1 MIRALA
7 VLLVCQLA
15 GEVLTHALG
24 LPVPGPVIGLALLA
38 VGAVIHARIA
48 GTEARDLGVTAS
60 ALLGSLG
67 LLFVPAGVG
76 IVQQLPLIGSYALAI
91 FAALLVSTVL
101 TLLVTVYVLSLSGAR
116 SRRVSQGTAL
126 HDWSV
131 FDLGLSVGDA
141 SALARAYFGRL
152 DRRRRDREMVRPP
165 SACQPGIDLHRVD
178 GKHSGRDRNAL

>member
-24 LPVPGPVIGLALLA
+24 LSVLGPLIGLALLA
-38 VGAVIHARIA
+38 AGAVIHARIA
-48 GTEARDLGVTAS
+48 GTEARAIEDTDLGVTAS
-60 ALLGSLG
+60 ALLASLG

-101 TLLVTVYVLSLSGAR
+101 TLLVTVYVFIFVKPTVAT
-116 SRRVSQGTAL
+116 RVT
-126 HDWSV
+126 
-131 FDLGLSVGDA
+131 GD
-141 SALARAYFGRL
+141 SA
-152 DRRRRDREMVRPP
+152 P
-165 SACQPGIDLHRVD
+165 
-178 GKHSGRDRNAL
+178 

>member
-7 VLLVCQLA
+7 LLLLCQLA
-15 GEVLTHALG
+15 GEVLTRALE

-38 VGAVIHARIA
+38 VGAMIYARLT
-48 GTEARDLGVTAS
+48 GTESSAIEKTDLGVAAS

-101 TLLVTVYVLSLSGAR
+101 TLLVTVYVFIFVKRAIVPRGSPEGGA
-116 SRRVSQGTAL
+116 
-126 HDWSV
+126 
-131 FDLGLSVGDA
+131 
-141 SALARAYFGRL
+141 
-152 DRRRRDREMVRPP
+152 
-165 SACQPGIDLHRVD
+165 
-178 GKHSGRDRNAL
+178 

>member
-7 VLLVCQLA
+7 LLLVCQLV
-15 GEVLTHALG
+15 GEVLTRALR

-38 VGAVIHARIA
+38 VGALIHVRIT
-48 GTEARDLGVTAS
+48 GGEASAIEKTDLGVTAS

-101 TLLVTVYVLSLSGAR
+101 TLLVTVYVFILVKRAIAPRGSS
-116 SRRVSQGTAL
+116 
-126 HDWSV
+126 
-131 FDLGLSVGDA
+131 DA
-141 SALARAYFGRL
+141 N
-152 DRRRRDREMVRPP
+152 P
-165 SACQPGIDLHRVD
+165 
-178 GKHSGRDRNAL
+178 